1 MTPRAPGGGRPPK
14 PTALK
19 LIQGNAGKRKLPKN
33 EPAPEALSET
43 PEPPEWMGDVAAGVW
58 RNAAPWLTESKIM
71 AATDLHNLEAFCV
84 AYQRWREAQD
94 HIEDH
99 GLVVTG
105 AQGGPM
111 KNPACTV
118 ANESLRQVAT
128 FGAALGLDPSSRA
141 RLKPGGS
148 GDKKNAFEEM
158 LGKGKGKTG

>member
-1 MTPRAPGGGRPPK
+1 MTQRAPGGGRKPK

-19 LIQGNAGKRKLPKN
+19 AIQGNAGKRAKPKN
-33 EPAPEALSET
+33 EPTPEALTET
-43 PEPPEWMGDVAAGVW
+43 PEPPEWMGDIAAGIW
-58 RNAAPWLTESKIM
+58 RRAAPWLAANKIM
-71 AATDLHNLEAFCV
+71 AATDLHNLEAFCM

-94 HIEDH
+94 HIDDH

-128 FGAALGLDPSSRA
+128 FGALLGLDPSSRA
-141 RLKPGGS
+141 RLKPGGQAE
-148 GDKKNAFEEM
+148 KANVFE
-158 LGKGKGKTG
+158 LLRGGKTG

>member
-1 MTPRAPGGGRPPK
+1 MRTRAPGGGRPPK

-19 LIQGNAGKRKLPKN
+19 VVQGNPGKRALPKN
-33 EPAPEALSET
+33 EPAPEALRDV
-43 PEPPEWMGDVAAGVW
+43 PEPPYWMAETAAEVW
-58 RNAAPWLTESKIM
+58 HRVAPWLTETKIL

-94 HIEDH
+94 DIDKN

-141 RLKPGGS
+141 RLKPGNS
-148 GDKKNAFEEM
+148 GEKTNPFELM
-158 LGKGKGKTG
+158 RGGKTG

>member
-1 MTPRAPGGGRPPK
+1 MTQRAKGGGRKPK

-19 LIQGNAGKRKLPKN
+19 LLQGNAGKRALPKN
-33 EPAPEALSET
+33 EPAPEALTEV
-43 PEPPEWMGDVAAGVW
+43 PEPPEWMGDIAADIW
-58 RNAAPWLTESKIM
+58 RSVAPWLTGTKIM
-71 AATDLHNLEAFCV
+71 AATDLHNLEAFCM

-94 HIEDH
+94 CIDLN
-99 GLVVTG
+99 GLVVKG

-141 RLKPGGS
+141 RLKPAGG
-148 GDKKNAFEEM
+148 GEKKNPFE
-158 LGKGKGKTG
+158 LLRGGKTG

>member
-1 MTPRAPGGGRPPK
+1 MASRAPGGGRKPK

-19 LIQGNAGKRKLPKN
+19 MVQGNAGKRALPKS
-33 EPAPEALSET
+33 EPAAEALREV
-43 PEPPEWMGDVAAGVW
+43 PEPPYWMAEIAAVVW
-58 RNAAPWLTESKIM
+58 RNVAPWLTETKIM

-94 HIEDH
+94 NIDKN

-141 RLKPGGS
+141 RLKPGNS
-148 GDKKNAFEEM
+148 GEKTNPFE
-158 LGKGKGKTG
+158 LLRGGKTG